1 VNEQLDFFGFGGT
14 PTPQDAPR
22 PTARKI
28 PTPDPIKAEPPPE
41 RQVISTV
48 PLQELAQS
56 LLRQLGNDAL
66 AKEVRVLWNP
76 RMRSTAGLAY
86 PGKSLILLNPKL
98 HAFEGELD
106 RTMRHELAHLLAHHR
121 AGKRR
126 ISAHGPEW
134 RQACVDLGLVNETRC
149 HSLPLPKRKI
159 ARKYAYVCP
168 GCAVVLRRVRPLNR
182 KSACLACC
190 RLHNGGKYHDRF
202 RLKPM
207 LPA

>member
-1 VNEQLDFFGFGGT
+1 MNEQLDFFST
-14 PTPQDAPR
+14 PER
-22 PTARKI
+22 PPPARI
-28 PTPDPIKAEPPPE
+28 QRSLPPPEPPPAKIPAE
-41 RQVISTV
+41 PETISTI

-56 LLRQLGNDAL
+56 LLRQIGHPKL
-66 AKEVRVLWNP
+66 AEEVRVLWNP

-98 HAFEGELD
+98 HAFEGELE

-134 RQACVDLGLVNETRC
+134 RQACVDLGLINETRC
-149 HSLPLPKRKI
+149 HSLPLPKRKL

-168 GCAVVLRRVRPLNR
+168 GCAIIVRRVRPLR
-182 KSACLACC
+182 KKSACLACC
-190 RLHNGGKYHDRF
+190 RLHNRGKYHERF
-202 RLKPM
+202 RLQRT
-207 LPA
+207 LSA